1 MGSEQTERRE
11 IWRQRIAEQERSGL
25 TVRAYC
31 QQHELPEPAFYG
43 WRRRLRPQAP
53 VGFALVQTK
62 PEVETRP
69 VIKETAMLE
78 LVLTQ
83 GDRLRIPG
91 DEAMLRLVL
100 GVLREQA

>member
-11 IWRQRIAEQERSGL
+11 LWRGRVAEQEKSGL

-31 QQHELPEPAFYG
+31 KQEDLPEPVFYS
-43 WRRRLRPQAP
+43 WRRRLRPQVP

-62 PEVETRP
+62 P
-69 VIKETAMLE
+69 VIKEAAMLE
-78 LVLTQ
+78 LVLAR

-91 DEAMLRLVL
+91 DEATLRLVL
-100 GVLREQA
+100 GVLREQP